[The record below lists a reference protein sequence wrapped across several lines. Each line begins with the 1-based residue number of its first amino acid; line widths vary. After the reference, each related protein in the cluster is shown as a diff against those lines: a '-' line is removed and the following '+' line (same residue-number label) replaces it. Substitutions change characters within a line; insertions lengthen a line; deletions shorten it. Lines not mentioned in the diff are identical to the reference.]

1 MRVLVVEDEP
11 RMATILRRS
20 LEGDGH
26 AVVVAERGDDGL
38 SLALVAEYDAI
49 VLDVMLPGLSGF
61 EVCRRLRAEQCWTP
75 VLLLTARDA
84 TTDRVEGLD
93 GGADDYLVKPFA
105 LAELHA
111 RLRSLARR
119 APRPRPST
127 LQAGDLTLDPATRGV
142 QRGPHAITLA
152 PAEFRLLEALIR
164 NCGIALSRGQL
175 LDLAWD
181 SNYNGTSNVVDA
193 SMRRLRSK
201 VDEPFGRSTIQ
212 TVRGVGYRL
221 CDDA

>member
-11 RMATILRRS
+11 RMVTILRRS

-38 SLALVAEYDAI
+38 SLALVAEYDVI

-119 APRPRPST
+119 VPRPRPST
-127 LQAGDLTLDPATRGV
+127 LRAGDLTLDPATREV
-142 QRGPHAITLA
+142 RRGPHAITLA

-164 NCGIALSRGQL
+164 NCGIALSRSQL

-181 SNYNGTSNVVDA
+181 SNYGGTSNVVDA

-201 VDEPFGRSTIQ
+201 VDEPFGRCTIQ

-221 CDDA
+221 CDDT

>member
-1 MRVLVVEDEP
+1 VIEDEP

-38 SLALVAEYDAI
+38 ALALVAEYDVI

-61 EVCRRLRAEQCWTP
+61 EVCRRLRARECWTP
-75 VLLLTARDA
+75 IMLLTARDA

-93 GGADDYLVKPFA
+93 GGADDYLVKPFT
-105 LAELHA
+105 LPELHA
-111 RLRSLARR
+111 RLRSLTRR
-119 APRPRPST
+119 APRPRPSA
-127 LQAGDLTLDPATRGV
+127 LQAGDLTLNPATHEVRRGR
-142 QRGPHAITLA
+142 QPITLA
-152 PAEFRLLEALIR
+152 PAEFKLLEALIR
-164 NCGIALSRGQL
+164 NSGIALSRAQL

-181 SNYNGTSNVVDA
+181 SEYEGTSNVVDA

-221 CDDA
+221 CGDA